1 MRTLLNVIWLLV
13 SGIELALAYAV
24 AGVLAVVLIVTFPLA
39 VPAFR
44 LAGYAVWPFGRA
56 VVRRSGAGAGSTLLN
71 VVWFLVAGWWLAIA
85 HVVVAAL
92 LAITIIGIPFAI
104 ATVKMLPLALAPYGK
119 DVVDA
124 DRAHAQGDLEV
135 LHRVERP
142 AGRNA
147 SRG

>member
-39 VPAFR
+39 IPAFR

-56 VVRRSGAGAGSTLLN
+56 VVRRAGAGAGSTLLN
-71 VVWFLVAGWWLAIA
+71 VVWFLIAGWWLAIA
-85 HVVVAAL
+85 HVVIAAL

-104 ATVKMLPLALAPYGK
+104 ATIKMLPLALAPYGK

-124 DRAHAQGDLEV
+124 DRAHRQGDLEV

-142 AGRNA
+142 A
-147 SRG
+147 